1 MATFQIVAIL
11 FNISLFI
18 FVIELIRRNRLKEK
32 YSILWLASVAI
43 LLILSIWRDLLHKSA
58 KLLGIADPPNLLF
71 IVGFIFLLIIVL
83 HFSTVISKESE
94 TTKTLAQKIALLEF
108 KLKQIENP
116 SSTDQRRE

>member
-11 FNISLFI
+11 FNISLFV

-43 LLILSIWRDLLHKSA
+43 MLILSIWRDLLHKSA

-83 HFSTVISKESE
+83 HFSTVVSKESE

>member
-43 LLILSIWRDLLHKSA
+43 LLILSIWRELLHKSA

-94 TTKTLAQKIALLEF
+94 KTKTLAQKMALLEF

-116 SSTDQRRE
+116 SSTEQRRE